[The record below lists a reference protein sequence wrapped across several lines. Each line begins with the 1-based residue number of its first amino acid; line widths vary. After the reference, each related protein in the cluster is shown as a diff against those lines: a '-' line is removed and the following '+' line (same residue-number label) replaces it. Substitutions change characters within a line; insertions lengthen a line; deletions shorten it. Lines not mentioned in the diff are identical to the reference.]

1 MIKVGYIDDK
11 PVQFENYQRKLRR
24 EGIELIAFEISREK
38 SNYLDQIY
46 QHQVEALLIDYKM
59 VESIGYNGSTL
70 ISYISDEMPD
80 ITCFILTA
88 AESRDI
94 TDKLVAEAQIY
105 SKEVFDTEA
114 GAADRKKKFRKFV
127 DHVKD
132 CAEVFQNRREIK
144 CSEYVKLLKKRETKE
159 GLSAKEEEEFC
170 RLYKCLSSY
179 GMVEK
184 LPNKFLQSDF
194 DRKLDSLLEQGAAIL
209 QQK

>member
-1 MIKVGYIDDK
+1 MIKVGYIDDAQ
-11 PVQFENYQRKLRR
+11 VQFENYQRKLRR
-24 EGIELIAFEISREK
+24 KGIELIAFEIDREK
-38 SNYLDQIY
+38 SHYLDQIY

-59 VESIGYNGSTL
+59 VESIGYNGSAL
-70 ISYISDEMPD
+70 ISYISDEIPD

-114 GAADRKKKFRKFV
+114 GAPERLEKFQKFV

-132 CAEVFQNRREIK
+132 CAEVFQNRRKIKCGEYTELLKRKEIK
-144 CSEYVKLLKKRETKE
+144 

-194 DRKLDSLLEQGAAIL
+194 DKKLDSLLKQGEAIL
-209 QQK
+209 RQK

>member
-1 MIKVGYIDDK
+1 MIKVGYIDDAQ
-11 PVQFENYQRKLRR
+11 VQFENYQRKLHRK
-24 EGIELIAFEISREK
+24 EIELIAFEISREK
-38 SNYLDQIY
+38 SKYLDQIY

-59 VESIGYNGSTL
+59 VESIGYNGSAL
-70 ISYISDEMPD
+70 ISYISDEIPD

-88 AESRDI
+88 AESKDI

-114 GAADRKKKFRKFV
+114 GETERLKKFQRFV
-127 DHVKD
+127 DHIKD
-132 CAEVFQNRREIK
+132 CAEVFQNRRKVK
-144 CSEYVKLLKKRETKE
+144 CEEYTGLLRKKETE

-170 RLYKCLSSY
+170 HLYKCLSSY

-194 DRKLDSLLEQGAAIL
+194 DKKLDSLLEQGAAIL
-209 QQK
+209 RKK

>member
-1 MIKVGYIDDK
+1 
-11 PVQFENYQRKLRR
+11 
-24 EGIELIAFEISREK
+24 
-38 SNYLDQIY
+38 
-46 QHQVEALLIDYKM
+46 M
-59 VESIGYNGSTL
+59 VESIGYNGSAL
-70 ISYISDEMPD
+70 ISYISDEIPD

-114 GAADRKKKFRKFV
+114 GAPERLEKFQKFV

-132 CAEVFQNRREIK
+132 CAEVFQNRRKIKCGEYTELLKRKEIK
-144 CSEYVKLLKKRETKE
+144 

-194 DRKLDSLLEQGAAIL
+194 DKKLDSLLKQGEAIL
-209 QQK
+209 RQK